1 MATIALTEFLKRRRL
16 MVNLVHSARELWY
29 KSVGGVRTNYQIVNE
44 LAAFSPSSAGP
55 LKERG
60 GLALQSAQQTFP
72 LICSLIEAI
81 SQSPLAPRP
90 IETLFPAQ
98 ASSGA
103 RELAALFNQY
113 GSDKS
118 SAHNYHL
125 LYAPLLGPRR
135 NDPLRLLEIGLG
147 TNHPDVVSTMG
158 ASGKP
163 GASLRAFRDFCS
175 NAQVFGA
182 DIDRRVLFEEDRI
195 HTYYVDQTRLGSF
208 HELSAN
214 LPDGLFDL
222 VIDDGLHSPNANI
235 ATMLFAL
242 TILKPS
248 AFFVAEDIFPSSI
261 PVWQVIAALLPES
274 YRPKII
280 QAKSALLFM
289 VQKPD

>member
-1 MATIALTEFLKRRRL
+1 
-16 MVNLVHSARELWY
+16 
-29 KSVGGVRTNYQIVNE
+29 
-44 LAAFSPSSAGP
+44 
-55 LKERG
+55 
-60 GLALQSAQQTFP
+60 
-72 LICSLIEAI
+72 
-81 SQSPLAPRP
+81 
-90 IETLFPAQ
+90 
-98 ASSGA
+98 
-103 RELAALFNQY
+103 
-113 GSDKS
+113 
-118 SAHNYHL
+118 
-125 LYAPLLGPRR
+125 
-135 NDPLRLLEIGLG
+135 
-147 TNHPDVVSTMG
+147 MG

-195 HTYYVDQTRLGSF
+195 HTYYVDQTHLSSF

-214 LPDGLFDL
+214 LPDRLFDL

-248 AFFVAEDIFPSSI
+248 AFFVVEDISPSSV

-280 QAKSALLFM
+280 QAKSALLFI
-289 VQKPD
+289 VQKPE

>member
-1 MATIALTEFLKRRRL
+1 MAAIALRELLKRCRL
-16 MVNLVHSARELWY
+16 LVNAVHLARD
-29 KSVGGVRTNYQIVNE
+29 GFRTNYEIVNE
-44 LAAFSPSSAGP
+44 LAAFVSPDSSGSLQA
-55 LKERG
+55 RG

-81 SQSPLAPRP
+81 SQSLIAPRP

-98 ASSGA
+98 ADSSGA
-103 RELAALFNQY
+103 GELAALFNQY

-118 SAHNYHL
+118 SVHNYHL

-135 NDPLRLLEIGLG
+135 NDPLRLLEIGVG
-147 TNHPDVVSTMG
+147 TNYPDVVSTMG

-195 HTYYVDQTRLGSF
+195 HTYYVDQTRLSSF
-208 HELSAN
+208 HELSTN
-214 LPDGLFDL
+214 LLDGLFDL
-222 VIDDGLHSPNANI
+222 VIDDGLHAPNANI

-248 AFFVAEDIFPSSI
+248 AFFVVEDIPPSSI

-280 QAKSALLFM
+280 QAKIALMFM